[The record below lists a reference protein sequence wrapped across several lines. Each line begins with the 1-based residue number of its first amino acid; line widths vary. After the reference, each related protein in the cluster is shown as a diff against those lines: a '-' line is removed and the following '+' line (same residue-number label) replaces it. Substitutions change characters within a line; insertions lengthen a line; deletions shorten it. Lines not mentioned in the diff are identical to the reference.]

1 MPRFTYICI
10 NKIIVIIRLNI
21 GNLYLINTIDIVT
34 LFARCSLLINCFSG
48 GCGKNSTHLLIFKIY
63 FYLDNQIFTPYL
75 HKNHASYGPI
85 SQARYDLYQFLFYNA
100 LLVSRRRLNKERVSV
115 KADNPFDLLLPAAM
129 AKVAEEAGVYKATKH
144 PMKTFYLAITA
155 GVFISIAF
163 VFYIT
168 ATTGTAAMPF
178 GIAKL
183 IGGICFSLGLILC
196 VICGA
201 DLFTSTVLIVVAKAS
216 GRITWGQ
223 LARNWLN
230 VYVGNLIGCLLFV
243 LLMWLSGEYMTANGG
258 WGLNVLQ
265 TADHK
270 MHHTFIE
277 AVALGILA
285 NLMVCLAV
293 WMSYSGRSLMDKAM
307 IMVLPV
313 AMFVASGFEHSIANM
328 FMIPMGIVIRNFASP
343 EFWTAIG
350 SSPES
355 FSHLTIMN
363 FITDNLIPVTIG
375 NIIGGGLLV
384 GLTYWVIYLRG
395 DDHH

>member
-1 MPRFTYICI
+1 M
-10 NKIIVIIRLNI
+10 
-21 GNLYLINTIDIVT
+21 
-34 LFARCSLLINCFSG
+34 
-48 GCGKNSTHLLIFKIY
+48 
-63 FYLDNQIFTPYL
+63 
-75 HKNHASYGPI
+75 
-85 SQARYDLYQFLFYNA
+85 
-100 LLVSRRRLNKERVSV
+100 
-115 KADNPFDLLLPAAM
+115 KADNPFNLLLPQAM
-129 AKVAEEAGVYKATKH
+129 AKVAEDAGVYKATKH
-144 PMKTFYLAITA
+144 PLTTFFLAITA

-168 ATTGTAAMPF
+168 ATTGTADMPF

-183 IGGICFSLGLILC
+183 IGGLCFSLGLILV

-223 LARNWLN
+223 LARNWIN
-230 VYVGNLIGCLLFV
+230 VYIGNLFGALFFV
-243 LLMWLSGEYMTANGG
+243 ALIWFSGEHMLANGA

-270 MHHTFIE
+270 MHHTFIQ
-277 AVALGILA
+277 AVSLGILA

-293 WMSYSGRSLMDKAM
+293 WMSYSGRSMTDKMFAM
-307 IMVLPV
+307 ILPV

-328 FMIPMGIVIRNFASP
+328 FMIPMAIVIKEFASP
-343 EFWTAIG
+343 DFWLAAG
-350 SSPES
+350 SSAS
-355 FSHLTIMN
+355 QFSHLTVSN
-363 FITDNLIPVTIG
+363 FITDNLIPVTLG

-395 DDHH
+395 GDHH

>member
-1 MPRFTYICI
+1 M
-10 NKIIVIIRLNI
+10 
-21 GNLYLINTIDIVT
+21 INT
-34 LFARCSLLINCFSG
+34 LWGEPFRFF
-48 GCGKNSTHLLIFKIY
+48 STHLINFKIY
-63 FYLDNQIFTPYL
+63 FLLDNQKVKLKSRKKQTPFSPANL
-75 HKNHASYGPI
+75 
-85 SQARYDLYQFLFYNA
+85 ARYDPYQILLHHA
-100 LLVSRRRLNKERVSV
+100 LLVSTRRINKERVSV

-144 PMKTFYLAITA
+144 PLKTFYLAITA

-178 GIAKL
+178 GMTKL

-223 LARNWLN
+223 LTRNWLN
-230 VYVGNLIGCLLFV
+230 VYVGNLIGALLFV
-243 LLMWLSGEYMTANGG
+243 ILMWLSGEYMTANGG

-265 TADHK
+265 TASHK
-270 MHHTFIE
+270 VEHTFIE
-277 AVALGILA
+277 AVCLGILA

-293 WMSYSGRSLMDKAM
+293 WMSYSGRSLVDKAFIM
-307 IMVLPV
+307 ILPV

-328 FMIPMGIVIRNFASP
+328 FMIPMGIVIRHFGSP
-343 EFWTAIG
+343 EFWSAIHA
-350 SSPES
+350 SPDQ
-355 FSHLTIMN
+355 FSHLTVMN
-363 FITDNLIPVTIG
+363 FIIDNLIPVTIG

-395 DDHH
+395 DDHR